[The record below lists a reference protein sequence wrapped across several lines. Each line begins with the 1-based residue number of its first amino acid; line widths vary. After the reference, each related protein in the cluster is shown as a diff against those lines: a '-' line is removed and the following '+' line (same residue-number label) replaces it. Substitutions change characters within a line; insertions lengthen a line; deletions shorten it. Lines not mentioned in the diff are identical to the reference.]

1 MAGSRTVLICSLEDV
16 AFVWSLCLVSDF
28 RCSGHPADVHWG
40 LARACG
46 KLLFS
51 AMKIPGR
58 DIALSHVEGIGL
70 FSVVFV

>member
-1 MAGSRTVLICSLEDV
+1 MLSRVFV
-16 AFVWSLCLVSDF
+16 AFRTF
-28 RCSGHPADVHWG
+28 RCSGHPHPAEVHWG
-40 LARACG
+40 LGRACG